1 MDSKNRGSSS
11 VRPTK
16 EETPTLAQALMRTF
30 MNSNLGVYSEVR
42 GKYARPAPQLN
53 HVVKNPVLNRP
64 TTAGS
69 LRPKTSH
76 GSVDCRSHEVHGKV
90 DNQTEEN
97 NVIRPHSSMDFTKRP
112 SSRRSRGSSRSH
124 HRIESLHDHEKKT
137 VRIDEKILNTRADR
151 AEQRPKTRET
161 EENTENP
168 EKTQESA
175 EKLQQN
181 EEKPQDEAENLDT
194 VEEEAK
200 NFEEIEKIVPLSA
213 EQSTSRASWRTT
225 SSQRRYIC
233 ELETLLREEKLKRI
247 RLEDLL
253 QSIISK

>member
-1 MDSKNRGSSS
+1 MRAS
-11 VRPTK
+11 K

-76 GSVDCRSHEVHGKV
+76 GSVDGRNQEGHGKV
-90 DNQTEEN
+90 DNQTEDN

-124 HRIESLHDHEKKT
+124 HRIDSLQDYEKKSIK
-137 VRIDEKILNTRADR
+137 VDEKILNSR
-151 AEQRPKTRET
+151 AEREDHRLKNPIP
-161 EENTENP
+161 EDHIENR
-168 EKTQESA
+168 EKTQEKV
-175 EKLQQN
+175 EKTQEKDEKIQNN
-181 EEKPQDEAENLDT
+181 EEKSKSEVNELENI
-194 VEEEAK
+194 EEEGK
-200 NFEEIEKIVPLSA
+200 NFEELDKVVPLST

-247 RLEDLL
+247 RLEELL